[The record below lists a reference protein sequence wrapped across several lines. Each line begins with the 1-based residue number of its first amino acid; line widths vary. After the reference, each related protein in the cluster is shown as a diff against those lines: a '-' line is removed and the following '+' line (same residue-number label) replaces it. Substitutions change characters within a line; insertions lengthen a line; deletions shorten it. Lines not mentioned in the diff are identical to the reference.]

1 MPLTEDNYLDESSY
15 DPVEVKAV
23 IHNAYRMA
31 EEVEKYREEVEE
43 AIGMAETLPYSVIDD
58 GLYTEEELVESGNG
72 ISMLENIQAAI
83 RGNGFGRTTD
93 EELENIRAIRLIEEM
108 LQEEAFRPSMFEG
121 SLN

>member
-1 MPLTEDNYLDESSY
+1 MPLTKDNYLDESSY

-23 IHNAYRMA
+23 INNAYRMA

-93 EELENIRAIRLIEEM
+93 EELESTIRLIEEM
-108 LQEEAFRPSMFEG
+108 LQEKAFRPSMLEG